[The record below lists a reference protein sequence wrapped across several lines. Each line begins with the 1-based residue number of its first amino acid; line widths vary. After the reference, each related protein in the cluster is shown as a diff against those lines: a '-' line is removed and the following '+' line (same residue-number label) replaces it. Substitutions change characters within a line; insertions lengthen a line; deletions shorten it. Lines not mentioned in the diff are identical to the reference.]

1 MNLHAYFDSIALD
14 QDPVN
19 RIQRPLNDTFRASI
33 EGQAK
38 SIMERYPADELSE
51 WVKIKDAHAWGVE
64 AYKIA
69 VDRIYSFVKTN
80 KKITEEY
87 QADIREVLFRQIA
100 LGGYRLAETIAAVLA

>member
-19 RIQRPLNDTFRASI
+19 RIERPLNDTFRLQLAA
-33 EGQAK
+33 QAAA
-38 SIMERYPADELSE
+38 IMVKYSADQLDE
-51 WVKIKDAHAWGVE
+51 WVKIKDPHAWGVE

-69 VDRIYSFVKTN
+69 VDRIYAYTKTN

-87 QADIREVLFRQIA
+87 QGEIREILFRQIA
-100 LGGYRLAETIAAVLA
+100 LGGYRLADAIATVLA